1 MRLHAILSAGGLGL
15 QTGKEKDTEFSHRT
29 LMANTLFLYFPTLTA
44 NAAFLLNGGRRG
56 TGLGGPAGTWQGF
69 FSESRSNK
77 VPIVSSLKEKA
88 RMGCVPLLA

>member
-56 TGLGGPAGTWQGF
+56 TGLGGPAGTCRAP
-69 FSESRSNK
+69 SRRAGLTKSQLFR
-77 VPIVSSLKEKA
+77 P
-88 RMGCVPLLA
+88 